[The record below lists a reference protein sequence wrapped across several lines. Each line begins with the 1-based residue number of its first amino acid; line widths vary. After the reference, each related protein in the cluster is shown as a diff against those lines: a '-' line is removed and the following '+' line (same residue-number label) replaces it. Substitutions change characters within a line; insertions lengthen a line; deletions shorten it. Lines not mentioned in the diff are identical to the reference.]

1 MSIVW
6 EGKLMRKIMS
16 IIHYEY
22 KMQLKRIATWGVL
35 LTATGV
41 ALLDNFPSVTNL
53 ARLEFLIKPAYFI
66 YRTMSQDGL
75 ILAFGLLFLLSNRFP
90 LDKKTGV
97 KSIIMAS
104 PINKGQYIFG
114 KLLGGF
120 LYTFTMLCI
129 FLIVNTAAY
138 YVAAPFEI
146 GIMECIAPLL
156 KTIII
161 SALPVSLFISFCSVA
176 LPALMDIR
184 LFYLLSAVLFGVNA
198 STVNAAEARPFYLI
212 TSGDLIRLIWVH
224 PRWTELIMSSVK
236 ANLLFLLGGGGISC
250 VLLCLKRKFWR
261 AE

>member
-1 MSIVW
+1 
-6 EGKLMRKIMS
+6 MRKIMS

-22 KMQLKRIATWGVL
+22 KMQFKRIATWGVL
-35 LTATGV
+35 LAATGV
-41 ALLDNFPSVTNL
+41 ALLDNFPSATNL
-53 ARLEFLIKPAYFI
+53 ARLEFLIQPAYFI
-66 YRTMSQDGL
+66 YRTMCQDGL

-129 FLIVNTAAY
+129 FLMMNTATY
-138 YVAAPFEI
+138 YVALPFEI
-146 GIMECIAPLL
+146 GIMECVAPLL
-156 KTIII
+156 KTIFI
-161 SALPVSLFISFCSVA
+161 SALPVSLFVSFCSVA

-198 STVNAAEARPFYLI
+198 STVNAAEAMPFYLI

-224 PRWTELIMSSVK
+224 PRWSEIIMSSVQ
-236 ANLLFLLGGGGISC
+236 ANLLFLLGGGVISC
-250 VLLCLKRKFWR
+250 VLLCLKHKFWR
-261 AE
+261 SE

>member
-1 MSIVW
+1 
-6 EGKLMRKIMS
+6 MRKIMS

-35 LTATGV
+35 LTATGI
-41 ALLDNFPSVTNL
+41 ALLDNFPSAANL
-53 ARLEFLIKPAYFI
+53 ARLEFLVRPAYFI

-75 ILAFGLLFLLSNRFP
+75 ILAFGLLFLLSNRFT

-97 KSIIMAS
+97 KSVIMAS
-104 PINKGQYIFG
+104 SIGKEQYIFG
-114 KLLGGF
+114 KLIGGF

-129 FLIVNTAAY
+129 FLMMNTAAY
-138 YVAAPFEI
+138 YVAASFEI

-156 KTIII
+156 KTIFI
-161 SALPVSLFISFCSVA
+161 SVLPVSLFVGFCSLA
-176 LPALMDIR
+176 LPVLMDIR

-198 STVNAAEARPFYLI
+198 STVNSAEAMPFYLI

-224 PRWTELIMSSVK
+224 PRWPEIIMGSVQ
-236 ANLLFLLGGGGISC
+236 ANLLFLLGSGVISC